1 MNIET
6 LKSKIQKWNNGLETL
21 AEYRKGLQ
29 LPSNDFSKDEIVGY
43 QADYL
48 SALRNDILGIAYSF
62 DRVNELPSDLG
73 EAVKEIKNTAIAS

>member
-29 LPSNDFSKDEIVGY
+29 LPSNAFSKDEIIGY